1 MFPLALA
8 PLHERPEDIAPL
20 AFAMI
25 LRHSAP
31 GKALPWISD
40 AALAMLKLHGWPGN
54 VRELENVVRRAL
66 LLADG
71 QSEIGASHI
80 VFDQPARLVAEG
92 GTLQTEPAPARLSNI
107 VQISEAKAIMQTL
120 DACHGNRIAAA
131 RQLGIS
137 ERTLRY
143 RLAAFR
149 DAGLA
154 VAGARR

>member
-1 MFPLALA
+1 MLLRNANTEGKTALFMSADKVKFRKPVRGISGSALKILA
-8 PLHERPEDIAPL
+8 
-20 AFAMI
+20 
-25 LRHSAP
+25 SY
-31 GKALPWISD
+31 W
-40 AALAMLKLHGWPGN
+40 WPGN
-54 VRELENVVRRAL
+54 IRELENVIRRAL

-71 QSEIGASHI
+71 QSEIAAGHI
-80 VFDQPARLVAEG
+80 VFDQPARLVAEPG
-92 GTLQTEPAPARLSNI
+92 VTLAEPVGSRLSNI

-120 DACHGNRIAAA
+120 DACGGSRIEAA